1 MPHYY
6 EQRPVRLRPADG
18 RATAPP
24 AKAAPRPAAGLPD
37 EPRHGFEGRARELLR
52 IERELLRGR
61 VVVINGFGGVG
72 KTALAREAGYWLT
85 RTGLYEGACY
95 VSFEAGGG
103 PAALIS
109 ALARALGVKAD
120 AAAVHRK
127 LDGSPRL
134 VIADDL
140 DAVLPGGAA
149 PLESAARMNLWD
161 ALLDLTGRGTGLIL
175 VARGAA
181 LGDGRLAPGARAAH
195 VTLAGLATDEAI
207 ALVGRALDDLGVD
220 RAPIDY
226 AALRDLVD
234 HLGGLPLAVQLVA
247 PALRE
252 ASPRSILDEFDAWLP
267 RLVDPDEPG
276 RNASLVA
283 SLDASI
289 RVLSEDERSALDGLA
304 PFDSGACEDDLVAL
318 DDSDR
323 PSWPGLRSAL
333 LRAGLA
339 HLDSRGGPGGPAFF
353 RLHPALTPFL
363 RWRSDGI
370 QAHAAAAHAN
380 HYHCL
385 ADALNA
391 LDTSDPAAARARVRS
406 DLPNFR
412 RAFRT
417 LLASDLDDAAA
428 LLNRLR
434 RFLQIA
440 GRGAEIDALTRE
452 LESAR
457 VAADTGGPLRE
468 SDWEW
473 AITLGRADLDNG
485 RHSEALGHFERLLK
499 RVEAA
504 PPDARVGPRSV
515 AHADTL
521 HAAAHCLE
529 RLGRIE
535 ETLDRLALA
544 HGIVEE
550 CIGRRPDDPGLIARR
565 GALLIDLGDV
575 FAARGDDASAGTLW
589 QQALR
594 VAEWRDDPRAQ
605 AQVLERYAGLLAWQG
620 DLERASGAYATAA
633 EFYECQGE
641 PESAAILRIKL
652 GRIAAMAG
660 AAAEAE
666 AAFRAS
672 LAVLEG
678 RRRASEAA
686 VCCLELAGLAKHAGR
701 DDEANAWYRRAVS
714 LDPGLRSS
722 AVLPSDLHADA
733 DFRGRQV
740 ARPQGA
746 GDVGSATPAAPT
758 SSPLPAPATPRQPA
772 SAGRKGVES

>member
-6 EQRPVRLRPADG
+6 EQRPVRLRPAQG

-24 AKAAPRPAAGLPD
+24 AKAAFRPAAGLPD

-127 LDGSPRL
+127 LDESPRL

-149 PLESAARMNLWD
+149 PLESAARAKLWD
-161 ALLDLTGRGTGLIL
+161 ALLELTGHGAGLIL

-181 LGDGRLAPGARAAH
+181 FGDGRLAPGARAAH

-220 RAPIDY
+220 RAPIDH

-234 HLGGLPLAVQLVA
+234 YLGGLPLAVQLVA

-252 ASPRSILDEFDAWLP
+252 ASARSILDDFDTWLP

-276 RNASLVA
+276 RNAGLVA

-289 RVLSEDERSALDGLA
+289 RVLSEDERSTLDWLA
-304 PFDSGACEDDLVAL
+304 PFDSGAYEDDLRAL
-318 DDSDR
+318 DGSAP
-323 PSWPGLRSAL
+323 PSWPGIRSAL
-333 LRAGLA
+333 LRTGLA
-339 HLDSRGGPGGPAFF
+339 HLDSPGSPGGAGFF
-353 RLHPALTPFL
+353 RFHPALTPSL
-363 RWRSDGI
+363 RGRPNSV
-370 QAHAAAAHAN
+370 QASAAAAHSVR
-380 HYHCL
+380 YLGL

-391 LDTSDPAAARARVRS
+391 LDTTDPAAARARVLP

-412 RAFRT
+412 RAFHT
-417 LLASDLDDAAA
+417 LLASEPDAATA
-428 LLNRLR
+428 LLNHLR

-440 GRGAEIDALTRE
+440 GRGPEIDALTRR
-452 LESAR
+452 LEAAR
-457 VAADTGGPLRE
+457 TAADTGGLLRE
-468 SDWEW
+468 TEWEW
-473 AITLGRADLDNG
+473 AMTLGLADLDNG
-485 RHSEALGHFERLLK
+485 RHFEALGRFEALLS

-504 PPDARVGPRSV
+504 PTDVPVGPRSV

-521 HAAAHCLE
+521 HAAARCLE
-529 RLGRIE
+529 RLGRTAE
-535 ETLDRLALA
+535 ALDRLALA

-550 CIGRRPDDPGLIARR
+550 WIGHRPDDTGLIACR

-575 FAARGDDASAGTLW
+575 FAARGDDDSAGMVW

-605 AQVLERYAGLLAWQG
+605 AQVLERYARLLARQG
-620 DLERASGAYATAA
+620 DFERAAGAYATAA
-633 EFYECQGE
+633 DFYEVQGE

-652 GRIAAMAG
+652 GRIAAMAC

-678 RRRASEAA
+678 RRRAPEAA
-686 VCCLELAGLAKHAGR
+686 VCCLELAGLAEHAGR
-701 DDEANAWYRRAVS
+701 DDEADAWYRRAVA

-740 ARPQGA
+740 ARPQGV
-746 GDVGSATPAAPT
+746 GDVGSATPVAPT

-772 SAGRKGVES
+772 SAGCKGVES